1 MTYLAPNKDGIVT
14 VSEIEQALREDT
26 RLVSIMTVNNET
38 GARFPIEEI
47 AALLKYTPTY
57 FHTDA
62 VQAFA
67 QEALTVDGIDYL
79 TASGHK
85 IYAPKGIGFL
95 YKSKDAPIHA
105 LIKGGGQELG
115 FRAGTEKCSLYSRT

>member
-1 MTYLAPNKDGIVT
+1 MPFKPLHK
-14 VSEIEQALREDT
+14 
-26 RLVSIMTVNNET
+26 
-38 GARFPIEEI
+38 
-47 AALLKYTPTY
+47 
-57 FHTDA
+57 
-62 VQAFA
+62 
-67 QEALTVDGIDYL
+67 EALTVDGIDYL

-115 FRAGTEKCSLYSRT
+115 FRAGTEKCSLYFRA